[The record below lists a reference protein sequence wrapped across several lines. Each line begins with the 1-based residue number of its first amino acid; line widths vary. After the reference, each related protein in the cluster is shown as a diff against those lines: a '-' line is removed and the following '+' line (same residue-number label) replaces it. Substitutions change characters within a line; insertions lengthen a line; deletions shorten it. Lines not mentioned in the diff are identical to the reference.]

1 MEISRKVLNNIVIVV
16 LGIELS
22 EKNTFERVDLDTEN
36 SNILEKFVDDELKRQ
51 HLYYIIDLHNIEH
64 IYSYGIAALFNAYK
78 KITNFGGKMK
88 LLNPS
93 PSVVSILNTLK
104 VTSLFEVFFDLE
116 KAIESFK
123 PYEH

>member
-1 MEISRKVLNNIVIVV
+1 MEISRKFVNNIVIVV

-22 EKNTFERVDLDTEN
+22 EKNTFEQVDLDTEN

-51 HLYYIIDLHNIEH
+51 HIYYIIDLHNIEH

-78 KITNFGGKMK
+78 KINNYGGKIK

-93 PSVVSILNTLK
+93 SSVVSILNTLK

-116 KAIESFK
+116 EAINSF
-123 PYEH
+123 